1 MAGIV
6 RCLKC
11 GHEGNVLIR
20 VLPGC
25 FGIMII
31 LLSYFSGFI
40 ILFLEM
46 DSSNKVVLASIFW
59 IVFLYFITRSFKA
72 ICPECRAVLSSI
84 DSR

>member
-1 MAGIV
+1 MN
-6 RCLKC
+6 C
-11 GHEGNVLIR
+11 GHEGKVLIR

-25 FGIMII
+25 FGAVII

-40 ILFLEM
+40 VWFLEI

-59 IVFLYFITRSFKA
+59 IVFLYFTTRSFKA
-72 ICPECRAVLSSI
+72 LCPECKAILSSF